1 MNKKYQ
7 HPEKV
12 IQLFEKKRLFFENVI
27 QKTILYAQKIKIL
40 DVLGTREIN
49 KCIQLLHELDDSLKD
64 LIEKK
69 NDITTERLITS
80 LQEINNDLSA
90 IFKQYGTES
99 LDDLLIICFGPNA
112 IDDNIYKNEELEIL
126 RNFFHPI
133 SYISFTSSSSVSTS
147 PQPEYEKEDSSL
159 NSYIMECTEISHSTK
174 KFHLK
179 VYGANIIIFEKST
192 KKSLSIIGFFD
203 DIVLENAFM
212 KKKLELVIHNKSHPN
227 ENPLDT
233 NNSFEKFKES
243 LMLKDL
249 LINNLHDIQ
258 NKYQGYMSHVKLIK
272 QKPLSHV
279 VKEFIDMDLFNKRLL
294 LIELLLCEETTCMAY
309 LLYDI
314 LSNDQNNGSID
325 TEEQIILYDSFP
337 WTVKQLFS
345 YSMKKMIEYTNQ
357 LSNANFDINK
367 VPLEQ
372 QICLMNTTDIVKE
385 KAMTRLKEVK
395 SKSEDSGSKARQY
408 LEGLLK
414 IPFGIYKREEI
425 LDTMNNIRK
434 EFKDLLRI
442 NGDVS
447 IKDYYT
453 SAEILWH
460 ITHSFDFSPSNDGI
474 ILELNANKSNRVF
487 LTREAKKVNTYI
499 KEHKLNNCEKIKYI
513 NKKSVNELK
522 ECIETFYKKTKQ
534 SHVPVNADTHSI
546 LHNKYSTIYS
556 KMNSIHSY
564 FKNVK
569 QILDKSVYGHEKAKK
584 QIERIIGQW
593 INGEQTGH
601 CFGFEGPPGVGK
613 TSLAKYGLSHCL
625 IDDQGNHRPFA
636 MIQIGGDSNGSTL
649 HGHNYTYVGSTWG
662 SIVQILMD
670 KKCMNPIIFIDEVDK
685 ISKTENGK
693 EMIGILTHLLDP
705 TQNDCFQ
712 DKYFNG
718 VDLDLSK
725 ALFVLSYN
733 DVDMIDKIL
742 LDRIH
747 RIKFSSLSCEEKVV
761 VSQKY
766 ILPDV
771 FTKMGLTGTIEF
783 PDDVIRF
790 IVNEYTSESGVRK
803 LKELFFEIVGEMN
816 LEILNKFC
824 DIDSDLDASFETNI
838 HNSTLIPIHIPIKM
852 TISDVKKYLR
862 EKHEIKIKQIHSSPA
877 IGVINGMYATSVGS
891 GGILPISANF
901 YPSSSDFLTLK
912 LTGLQQEVM
921 KESMH
926 LALTIAWN
934 MTGVERQ
941 LELRNKYDTNNR
953 CGINIHAGDL
963 DVQKEG
969 PSAGIAITSA
979 IYSLLNNILIKN
991 DVAITGEIFMSGDV
1005 GAIGGL
1011 DYKILGS
1018 LKSNIKT
1025 FVFPQENEKDYKD
1038 FIEKYKDTEI
1048 LKEKDDLCFYP
1059 VKNIEEVFK
1068 IVFLENK

>member
-12 IQLFEKKRLFFENVI
+12 VQLFEKKTAFFENVI

-40 DVLGTREIN
+40 DILGTKDVN

-69 NDITTERLITS
+69 NDLTTDRLINS
-80 LQEINNDLSA
+80 LQEVNNDLSA

-99 LDDLLIICFGPNA
+99 LDDLLIVCFGPNVISM
-112 IDDNIYKNEELEIL
+112 IDADNKNQELEIL
-126 RNFFHPI
+126 RHFFHPV
-133 SYISFTSSSSVSTS
+133 SYISLASSSSTHINSQTDD
-147 PQPEYEKEDSSL
+147 ETSSL
-159 NSYIMECTEISHSTK
+159 HSYIIECNEISHSTK

-179 VYGANIIIFEKST
+179 VYGANVTICEKST

-212 KKKLELVIHNKSHPN
+212 KGKLELIKPLHVTNANADENNMTLIPHDDKDKS
-227 ENPLDT
+227 
-233 NNSFEKFKES
+233 FKKFKES
-243 LMLKDL
+243 LMLKEL
-249 LINNLHDIQ
+249 LVYKLHDIQ
-258 NKYQGYMSHVKLIK
+258 NKYQGYMSHVTVVK
-272 QKPLSHV
+272 QKPLSQL
-279 VKEFIDMDLFNKRLL
+279 VKEFLDMDLFNKRLL
-294 LIELLLCEETTCMAY
+294 LIDLLLCEETTCMAY

-314 LSNDQNNGSID
+314 LSNDQINGSID

-337 WTVKQLFS
+337 WTIKQLFG
-345 YSMKKMIEYTNQ
+345 YSMKKMVEYTNQ

-425 LDTMNNIRK
+425 LDAMNNIRK
-434 EFKDLLRI
+434 EFKDLLNI
-442 NGDVS
+442 SGDIS

-453 SAEILWH
+453 SAEILWY
-460 ITHSFDFSPSNDGI
+460 IKNSCDFSLSNED
-474 ILELNANKSNRVF
+474 ILFELNANKSNRAF

-499 KEHKLNNCEKIKYI
+499 KEHKLSNCEKIKYI
-513 NKKSVNELK
+513 NKKSENELK
-522 ECIETFYKKTKQ
+522 ELIETFYKKIEKGHT
-534 SHVPVNADTHSI
+534 VAGTHTI
-546 LHNKYSTIYS
+546 LHNKYSIIYS
-556 KMNSIHSY
+556 KMQSIHSY
-564 FKNVK
+564 LKNVK
-569 QILDKSVYGHEKAKK
+569 QILDKSAYGHEKAKK

-593 INGEQTGH
+593 INGEQAGH

-625 IDDQGNHRPFA
+625 IDDQGNPRPFS

-718 VDLDLSK
+718 IDLDLSK

-790 IVNEYTSESGVRK
+790 IINEYTSESGVRK

-816 LEILNKFC
+816 LEILNQFC
-824 DIDSDLDASFETNI
+824 EVDTEQKT
-838 HNSTLIPIHIPIKM
+838 HGTIPIKM
-852 TISDVKKYLR
+852 TIADVKKYLR

-934 MTGVERQ
+934 MTSVERQ
-941 LELRNKYDTNNR
+941 IELRNKYDANNR

-963 DVQKEG
+963 DIHKEG
-969 PSAGIAITSA
+969 PSAGIAITSV
-979 IYSLLNNILIKN
+979 IYSLLNNISIKN
-991 DVAITGEIFMSGDV
+991 DVAVTGEIFMSGDV

-1068 IVFLENK
+1068 IVFTQ